1 MHKWTD
7 EEKVFLVEYA
17 YGHTIKEITEAFNK
31 RYGTELNLKAIA
43 SSMKRF
49 GAKTGN
55 TGRFVKGQV
64 SHNKG
69 KKMPPELYEKCKATM
84 FKKGNT
90 PPQYRPVGSERIDA
104 KDGYTLVKV
113 ADPNKWALK
122 HKIIYEE
129 AYGKVPED
137 HVVIFLDGNKCNFDL
152 NNLKCI
158 SQAENLYL
166 NRYGLRFDDKDL
178 TETAVNMAK
187 LNTAIKERK

>member
-1 MHKWTD
+1 MHKWTE
-7 EEKVFLVEYA
+7 EEKAFLVEFA

-31 RYGTELNLKAIA
+31 KYATELSLKAIA
-43 SSMKRF
+43 SSMKRY

-69 KKMPPELYEKCKATM
+69 KKMSPELYEKCKATM
-84 FKKGNT
+84 FKKGNI
-90 PPQYRPVGSERIDA
+90 PPQYRPVGSERDD
-104 KDGYTLVKV
+104 KDGYIEIKV
-113 ADPNKWALK
+113 ADPNKWELK
-122 HKIIYEE
+122 HKHIYEE
-129 AYGKVPED
+129 AYGEVPKGYK
-137 HVVIFLDGNKCNFDL
+137 VIFLDGDKRNFDL

-166 NRYGLRFDDKDL
+166 NRYKLRFKDKDL